1 MKNLNYKIMT
11 IIRVLGISINLLLGC
26 FHVLNGQHSMH
37 AASFE
42 GNGANGSFFASIGQ
56 VSVTPISDNSG
67 EVLPGVQNPYWFNP
81 AAGGSVGADQV
92 LCAGTAPDGLTSLQ
106 SASGAVRPIEY
117 QWQRSVTSPSDGF
130 ANLSGETTLQLS
142 NPQVSDQAWFR
153 RLARI
158 SGKTDWV
165 DATPSNTVALR
176 TVWEKFRTS
185 GSGSWVQNATWEAFD
200 GISWIGSPVYPGEQ
214 QHNCPDPEASILAG
228 HEIEVIQGTSIAL
241 PVLRVANGGKLI
253 IRQGGLLQIANE
265 LRLQDS
271 SAESIRVEGP

>member
-1 MKNLNYKIMT
+1 MKNFNYQIMT
-11 IIRVLGISINLLLGC
+11 IIRVLGISISLVFGL
-26 FHVLNGQHSMH
+26 FQDTFGQHSMH

-42 GNGANGSFFASIGQ
+42 GNGANGSFFASVGQ

-67 EVLPGVQNPYWFNP
+67 SVLPGVQNPYWFNP
-81 AAGGSVGADQV
+81 AVGGSIGTDQV
-92 LCAGTAPDGLTSLQ
+92 LCAGTAPDGLTSVQ

-117 QWQRSVTSPSDGF
+117 QWQRSENLPTSGF
-130 ANLSGETTLQLS
+130 ADLSGETSLQLS

-158 SGKTDWV
+158 SGKTNWV
-165 DATPSNTVALR
+165 DATPSNTVVLSTA
-176 TVWEKFRTS
+176 WEKFRTS

-200 GISWIGSPVYPGEQ
+200 GTSWIGSPVYPGEQ

-228 HEIEVIQGTSIAL
+228 HEIEVIQGSSIAL

-253 IRQGGLLQIANE
+253 IRYGGLLQIASE
-265 LRLQDS
+265 LRLEDS
-271 SAESIRVEGP
+271 SAESIRIE